1 MKPSGILIPLFVFM
15 STAIVGR
22 AAEDQIADALFPE
35 QIRLAMSGLDDPIF
49 FRREEAADQLFGYG
63 FDAVFPLEYVAK
75 NGSPE
80 ASVRAFDLLARL
92 YRLEDERIYDAVER
106 VFRRLMRIDAVAVT
120 ARAERLFDSLADLRQ
135 TRGVNRF
142 LQLGGYIQ
150 FEDPNPSRQ
159 SLGLSPIE
167 FILIDRDWK
176 GTDDDLKLIEN
187 IQDVHYSQVSLI
199 LARGAHVSDKTILDL
214 RATLPLL
221 SIQPRGPAALGVK
234 NAPRSDGCV
243 IDSVKPGSTADNA
256 GLQGGDRIL
265 EIDGEEIENFEDL
278 VMTIEKREAGEKVP
292 MVFNRRGEIHR
303 VTAELLPW
311 RNPNAGKRKEQA
323 E

>member
-1 MKPSGILIPLFVFM
+1 MRPFGILIPLFLL
-15 STAIVGR
+15 SATIVGR
-22 AAEDQIADALFPE
+22 ADEDRIADAVFPE

-49 FRREEAADQLFGYG
+49 FRREEAVDQLFGYG

-92 YRLEDERIYDAVER
+92 YRLEDERTYDAVER
-106 VFRRLMRIDAVAVT
+106 AFRRLMRFDAVAVT

-135 TRGVNRF
+135 TRGVNKF
-142 LQLGGYIQ
+142 QQLGGYIQ

-159 SLGLSPIE
+159 ALGLSPIE
-167 FILIDRDWK
+167 YILIDRDWK

-187 IQDVHYSQVSLI
+187 IQDVHYTQVSMI
-199 LARGAHVSDKTILDL
+199 LARGAHVADKTILDL

-221 SIQPRGPAALGVK
+221 SIQPRGPAALGVR
-234 NAPRSDGCV
+234 NASPSDGCV
-243 IDSVKPGSTADNA
+243 IGSVKPGSTADNA

-311 RNPNAGKRKEQA
+311 RNPNNGKRKEQA